1 MRIAGIITIAMVVVS
16 ITLQTYF
23 VGVSRNLTIELVGG
37 SKRVTLVVALSFCS
51 KILGKE
57 RGPMNVGL

>member
-37 SKRVTLVVALSFCS
+37 SRESH
-51 KILGKE
+51 
-57 RGPMNVGL
+57 